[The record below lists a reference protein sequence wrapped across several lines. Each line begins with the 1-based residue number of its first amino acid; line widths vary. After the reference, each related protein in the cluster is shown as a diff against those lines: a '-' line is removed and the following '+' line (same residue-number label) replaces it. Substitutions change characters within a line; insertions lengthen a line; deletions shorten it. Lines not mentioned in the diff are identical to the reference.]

1 MRDTIGR
8 IILGGLGV
16 AAIVAGLLGLLG
28 FRHLQT
34 RTETVVVAIGAILN
48 GAATVRFAFTRAKR
62 AA

>member
-8 IILGGLGV
+8 ILLGGLGA

-28 FRHLQT
+28 FRHLET
-34 RTETVVVAIGAILN
+34 RTETVIVAIGAILN
-48 GAATVRFAFTRAKR
+48 GAATVWFACTGAKR